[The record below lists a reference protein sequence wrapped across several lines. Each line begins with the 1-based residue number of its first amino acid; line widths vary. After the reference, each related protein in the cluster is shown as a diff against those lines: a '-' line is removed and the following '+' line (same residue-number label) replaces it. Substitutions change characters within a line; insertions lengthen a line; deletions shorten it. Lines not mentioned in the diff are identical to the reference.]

1 MKLRDES
8 HLSIALQLGC
18 GTAWE
23 VSPTSVISTI
33 FGGPLALA
41 SHPAPGTQRVPELTG
56 YLLYLFTE
64 FDFAPPVIEPG
75 WGFWTQFQRAW
86 VFPHQQVILL
96 PADCPGVQLN
106 PDIVHLET
114 EPDPAGEGLS
124 PTRPPPSGCCLKLAC
139 YLHFGPTGS
148 KSDAPTTP
156 SWALISLLEWL
167 AELRKTH
174 LLTKRP
180 NYYERILKDVNQE
193 PDEEIHTAGS

>member
-1 MKLRDES
+1 MGFLDP
-8 HLSIALQLGC
+8 
-18 GTAWE
+18 
-23 VSPTSVISTI
+23 V
-33 FGGPLALA
+33 
-41 SHPAPGTQRVPELTG
+41 PACM
-56 YLLYLFTE
+56 
-64 FDFAPPVIEPG
+64 
-75 WGFWTQFQRAW
+75 GF
-86 VFPHQQVILL
+86 PL
-96 PADCPGVQLN
+96 PASDSVASKLSKSSLN

-139 YLHFGPTGS
+139 YLHFGLTGS

-193 PDEEIHTAGS
+193 PDEEIHAAGS